1 MRTAIA
7 LTVLVAL
14 ATPTTAAASESDGRP
29 FARGVLL
36 PSVALGGGFTQGY
49 GGRLLVGAGAS
60 YFVANGFAVGLHVR
74 NATTFY
80 SQAIKELPFYSQ
92 IPTNQLSV
100 TPSVMWVLFRSPRIS
115 PYLVGGVGPVFLNR
129 GRGTLGE
136 WHAGP
141 GLLIGTGG
149 PLFIDIGFTIGS
161 RFTRDRCEDAFTFVD
176 PSTQLNDNSFAQYA
190 CSFTWGFRGGIVFGF
205 GGTRQRRAQ
214 QAPPASTTPPQPQPS
229 YPAPVSAPAP
239 APEPDPSA
247 SPQPSP
253 VQPIDAEPVPASPPA
268 TSPSTSP
275 SEGPVATPPPAG
287 ESLPV
292 PPPA

>member
-14 ATPTTAAASESDGRP
+14 ASPTTAAASDGDDRP
-29 FARGVLL
+29 FGRGLIL
-36 PSVALGGGFTQGY
+36 PSVAFGGGFVRGY

-60 YFVANGFAVGLHVR
+60 YFVANGFAVGLHIR

-80 SQAIKELPFYSQ
+80 SQAIKELPYYSQ
-92 IPTNQLSV
+92 IPTNQLSL
-100 TPSVMWVLFRSPRIS
+100 TPSLMWVLFRSPRIS

-149 PLFIDIGFTIGS
+149 PIFIDIGFTVGA
-161 RFTRDRCEDAFTFVD
+161 RFSRDRCGEAFSFAYQDAGVKVID
-176 PSTQLNDNSFAQYA
+176 DSFAQYA

-205 GGTRQRRAQ
+205 GGSRQRRASQ
-214 QAPPASTTPPQPQPS
+214 QPPPPSYQPPQPAPS
-229 YPAPVSAPAP
+229 HPAPVAAP
-239 APEPDPSA
+239 APEPVPSD
-247 SPQPSP
+247 SPPPSS
-253 VQPIDAEPVPASPPA
+253 VQPIDAAPQPASPPPA
-268 TSPSTSP
+268 SSPASP
-275 SEGPVATPPPAG
+275 SEGPVAAPPAG
-287 ESLPV
+287 ESVPV